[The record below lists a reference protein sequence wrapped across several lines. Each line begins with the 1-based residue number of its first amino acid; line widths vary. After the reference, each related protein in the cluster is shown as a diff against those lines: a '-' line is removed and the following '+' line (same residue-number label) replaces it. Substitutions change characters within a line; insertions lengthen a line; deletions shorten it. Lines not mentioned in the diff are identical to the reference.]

1 MHHIEPFFLW
11 MDYYRASEDPYSPLY
26 GYQNSEVH
34 FTHHIYDYV
43 IHPQWDY
50 FGSDTLF
57 LKILFVDYE
66 SGFAVIEL
74 LGEWNDC
81 ISNDIMLLKRDI
93 IDPMIDE
100 GINKF
105 VLIGENVLNMH
116 AEEDAYYE
124 EWFQDVEEGW
134 IALLNFQAHVLEQ
147 FEEHRLDYY
156 LNFGGKLDD
165 FNWRSLTPM
174 QLETKLGDLLE
185 RRLMSPSS
193 EDTA

>member
-11 MDYYRASEDPYSPLY
+11 MDYYRASEDPDSPLY
-26 GYQNSEVH
+26 GYQNSEVY

-57 LKILFVDYE
+57 LKILYADYE
-66 SGFAVIEL
+66 TGFAVIEL

-93 IDPMIDE
+93 VDPMIDA

-116 AEEDAYYE
+116 ADDDAYYE
-124 EWFQDVEEGW
+124 EWFQDVEDGW
-134 IALLNFQAHVLEQ
+134 IAMINFQPHVLEQ

-156 LNFGGKLDD
+156 LNFGGNLDD
-165 FNWRSLTPM
+165 LTG
-174 QLETKLGDLLE
+174 EV
-185 RRLMSPSS
+185 
-193 EDTA
+193 